1 MQPVHLLLFLFQVQL
16 ECAGLYQTLFII
28 TGSCQ
33 GLEIGLNTDSIPF
46 GAVVLK
52 SSSNRQLILTNSGD
66 IGAR

>member
-1 MQPVHLLLFLFQVQL
+1 MQVQL
-16 ECAGLYQTLFII
+16 ECAGVYQTLFII

-33 GLEIGLNTDSIPF
+33 GMEIALNADSVPF

-52 SSSNRQLILTNSGD
+52 SSSSRQLVLTNSGD